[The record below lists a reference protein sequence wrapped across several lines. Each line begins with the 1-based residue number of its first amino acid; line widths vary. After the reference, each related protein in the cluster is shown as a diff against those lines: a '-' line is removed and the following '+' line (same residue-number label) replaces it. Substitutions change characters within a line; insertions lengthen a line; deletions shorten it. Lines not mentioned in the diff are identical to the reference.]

1 MSLIRDFGGL
11 LERLELEFEPAHI
24 EHVAANSVRV
34 RQRGAVFAMVEA
46 GAELPRDFD
55 VILIVGE
62 AERLSAAID
71 RLGTRRVQLLA
82 LPVDTRIADQ
92 ALLAAAEAA
101 VQRNRA
107 DMVDRLLGVGVALVA
122 ERDPAKL
129 LELILGEA
137 RRMVGAD
144 AGSIYVIEGPADAP
158 IGQKRLRFRFAVNA
172 SIATNFSEFTLPIN
186 EHSVVGYCAKTGD
199 CINLPDLYGDDP
211 AASSAGGRTFTH
223 DRSFD
228 QRSGYQTRSM
238 LTVAMQPP
246 GGEVLGVIQL
256 INAHADPRDESP
268 LHTADD
274 FERRVIPFDLAAE
287 QIGRS
292 LAAQGAVALENARL
306 YAEIEALFA
315 GFVRASV
322 KAIEARDP
330 QTSGHSERVASLTV
344 ELAKVVDRADS
355 GELAAIHFDAQ
366 ALREINYAA
375 LLHDFG
381 KVGVREDVLVKAK
394 KLHPGQFSRILARV
408 EHMRTAERV
417 RLLEAKLA
425 LAEQGR
431 RDYAE
436 LEDRFAADL
445 RRVDELWELI
455 CAVNE
460 PAVVREETSLR
471 IRELADRQFS
481 DGNGRTIRL
490 LETDEFESL
499 LIDRGSL
506 TSLEREEIQSHVGHT
521 FDFLMQIPWGRQLAS
536 VPLIAGRHHEYL
548 DGTGYFPEKIDRAA
562 AIPVQT
568 RMMTIADIFDAL
580 TSRRHYK
587 EAVPLERALA
597 ILEAEVRAGK
607 LDARLFEAFVAGRV
621 FDAIALARA

>member
-1 MSLIRDFGGL
+1 M
-11 LERLELEFEPAHI
+11 LERLELEFEPALI
-24 EHVAANSVRV
+24 EHVAPGSVRV
-34 RQRGAVFAMVEA
+34 RQRGAVLAVVEA
-46 GAELPRDFD
+46 GAPVPPNFD

-62 AERLSAAID
+62 DERLGDAID
-71 RLGTRRVQLLA
+71 RLGTSRVQLLA
-82 LPVDTRIADQ
+82 LPVAVRIADQ
-92 ALLAAAEAA
+92 AMLAAAEAA
-101 VQRNRA
+101 VTRNRA

-122 ERDPAKL
+122 ERDPGKL
-129 LELILGEA
+129 LELILREA

-144 AGSIYVIEGPADAP
+144 AASIYVIEGPPDAP
-158 IGQKRLRFRFAVNA
+158 VSQKRLRFRCAINNSVD
-172 SIATNFSEFTLPIN
+172 TNFTEFTLPIN
-186 EHSVVGYCAKTGD
+186 EHSVVGYCAMTGD
-199 CINLPDLYGDDP
+199 CINLADLYADDL
-211 AASSAGGRTFTH
+211 ASSTARGRTFTH

-228 QRSGYQTRSM
+228 RRFGYQTRSM

-256 INAHADPRDESP
+256 INAHVDPRDDRP
-268 LHTADD
+268 LRTVQD
-274 FERRVIPFDLAAE
+274 FERRVIPFDDAAE

-306 YAEIEALFA
+306 YAEIEALFE

-322 KAIEARDP
+322 KAIESRDL
-330 QTSGHSERVASLTV
+330 QTSGHSERVANLTV

-355 GELAAIHFDAQ
+355 GELAAIRFDAQ

-394 KLHPGQFSRILARV
+394 KLHPGQFSRILARI

-431 RDYAE
+431 QDYAE
-436 LEDRFAADL
+436 LEDRFANDL

-455 CAVNE
+455 CTLNE
-460 PAVVREETSLR
+460 PAVVREDTSLR
-471 IRELADRQFS
+471 IRELADHVFS
-481 DGNGRTIRL
+481 DGNGKSIRL
-490 LETDEFESL
+490 LETEEFQSL
-499 LIDRGSL
+499 MIDRGSL
-506 TSLEREEIQSHVGHT
+506 TMAEREEIQSHVVHT
-521 FDFLMQIPWGRQLAS
+521 YDFLMQIPWGRRLAG
-536 VPLIAGRHHEYL
+536 VPQIAGRHHEYL
-548 DGTGYFPEKIDRAA
+548 DGTGYFPKIVAPSPE
-562 AIPVQT
+562 IPIQT

-580 TSRRHYK
+580 TSKRHYK
-587 EAVPLERALA
+587 TAMPLERALA

-607 LDARLFEAFVAGRV
+607 LDARLFEAFVVGRV
-621 FDAIALARA
+621 YDAIALTRD

>member
-1 MSLIRDFGGL
+1 MSLVRDFAGL
-11 LERLELEFEPAHI
+11 LERLELEFEPAQI
-24 EHVAANSVRV
+24 EHVAARSVRV
-34 RQRGAVFAMVEA
+34 RQRGAVVAVVEA
-46 GAELPRDFD
+46 GAPVPVDFD
-55 VILIVGE
+55 VILIVGD
-62 AERLSAAID
+62 AEQLGAAID
-71 RLGTRRVQLLA
+71 RLGTARVQLLA
-82 LPVDTRIADQ
+82 LPADVRVADQ
-92 ALLAAAEAA
+92 ALTAAAEAA
-101 VQRNRA
+101 VQRSRA

-122 ERDPAKL
+122 ERDPGKL

-172 SIATNFSEFTLPIN
+172 SVDTNFSEFTLPIN
-186 EHSVVGYCAKTGD
+186 ELSVVGYCAKTGEH
-199 CINLPDLYGDDP
+199 INIADLYADDP
-211 AASSAGGRTFTH
+211 ASSTARGRTFAH

-228 QRSGYQTRSM
+228 RRFGYQTRSM

-256 INAHADPRDESP
+256 INAHADPRDVRP
-268 LHTADD
+268 LRTVED
-274 FERRVIPFDLAAE
+274 FDRRVIAFDEAAE

-315 GFVRASV
+315 GFVKASV

-355 GELAAIHFDAQ
+355 GELAAVRFDPQ

-436 LEDRFAADL
+436 LEERFAADL

-455 CAVNE
+455 CTVNE
-460 PAVVREETSLR
+460 PAVVREETSQR
-471 IRELADRQFS
+471 IRELADHGFT
-481 DGNGRTIRL
+481 DGNGRSIRL
-490 LETDEFESL
+490 LESDEFEAL
-499 LIDRGSL
+499 RIDRGSL
-506 TSLEREEIQSHVGHT
+506 TPVEREEIQSHVGHT
-521 FDFLMQIPWGRQLAS
+521 YDFLMQIPWGRQLS
-536 VPLIAGRHHEYL
+536 GVPQIAGRHHEYL
-548 DGTGYFPEKIDRAA
+548 DGTGYYPEKIDRAP
-562 AIPVQT
+562 AIPIQT

-587 EAVPLERALA
+587 EAMPLERALA

-621 FDAIALARA
+621 FDAIALARD

>member
-1 MSLIRDFGGL
+1 MSLVRDFAGM
-11 LERLELEFEPAHI
+11 LERLELEFEPALI
-24 EHVAANSVRV
+24 EHVAVGSVRV
-34 RQRGAVFAMVEA
+34 RQRGAVLAVVEA
-46 GAELPRDFD
+46 GATIPTNFD

-62 AERLSAAID
+62 SDSLSAAID
-71 RLGTRRVQLLA
+71 RLGTSRVQLLA
-82 LPVDTRIADQ
+82 LPADLRIADQ
-92 ALLAAAEAA
+92 AMLAAAEAA

-122 ERDPAKL
+122 ERDPGKL
-129 LELILGEA
+129 LELILREA

-144 AGSIYVIEGPADAP
+144 AGSIYVIEGPVDAP
-158 IGQKRLRFRFAVNA
+158 IGQKRLRFRLAVNA
-172 SIATNFSEFTLPIN
+172 SVDANFSEFTLPIN
-186 EHSVVGYCAKTGD
+186 EGSVVGYCAKTGH
-199 CINLPDLYGDDP
+199 CINLADLYADDV
-211 AASSAGGRTFTH
+211 ASSTARGRTFTH

-228 QRSGYQTRSM
+228 RRIGYQTRSM

-256 INAHADPRDESP
+256 INAHVDPRDGRP
-268 LHTADD
+268 LRTVED
-274 FERRVIPFDLAAE
+274 FDRRVIAFDDAAE

-306 YAEIEALFA
+306 YAEIEALFE

-322 KAIEARDP
+322 KAIEARDT
-330 QTSGHSERVASLTV
+330 QTSGHSERVANLTV

-355 GELAAIHFDAQ
+355 GELAGIRFDGQ

-381 KVGVREDVLVKAK
+381 KVGVREDVLIKAK

-436 LEDRFAADL
+436 LEDRFERDL

-455 CAVNE
+455 CTVNE

-471 IRELADRQFS
+471 IRELADHVFT
-481 DGNGRTIRL
+481 DGNGRSIRL
-490 LETDEFESL
+490 LETEEFQSL

-506 TSLEREEIQSHVGHT
+506 TVAEREEIQSHVVHT
-521 FDFLMQIPWGRQLAS
+521 YDFLMKIPWGRQLAG
-536 VPLIAGRHHEYL
+536 VPAIAGRHHEYL
-548 DGTGYFPEKIDRAA
+548 DGTGYFPETIDRTPE
-562 AIPVQT
+562 IPIQT

-580 TSRRHYK
+580 TSKRHYK
-587 EAVPLERALA
+587 QAMPLERALA

-607 LDARLFEAFVAGRV
+607 LDPRLFDAFVAGRV
-621 FDAIALARA
+621 FDAIVIARD